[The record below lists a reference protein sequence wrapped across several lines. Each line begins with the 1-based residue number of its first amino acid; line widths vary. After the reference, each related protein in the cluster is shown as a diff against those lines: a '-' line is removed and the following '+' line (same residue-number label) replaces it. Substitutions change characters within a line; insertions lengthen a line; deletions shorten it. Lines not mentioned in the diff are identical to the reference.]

1 MNAPR
6 EFPAAAPGSGAAA
19 GAVAGAAGGAAGGD
33 TAGDPGWR
41 GRLALRYR
49 RDGERTI
56 GTDRHVG
63 PLRVLKRLYPEGPGT
78 CHHVLVHPP
87 GGIVGGDRLEI
98 DIEVGEDAHALVTTP
113 GATRFYRSAG
123 AVATQEL
130 CARVAAGGRLE
141 WLPLETIA
149 YRGAIAVNRMRF
161 ELAEGAQMI
170 GWDLL
175 ALGLPAAGEP
185 FSQGRFEQHLELPG
199 AWLERGIV
207 DPGDSLGKLLLGS
220 PLGWDGQSALFTL
233 WCAGGSEWPAPLAE
247 TLLAAARERLRTG
260 PAGKRSGATAP
271 HPKVVVVRALADR
284 VEALWPTLQ
293 AIRDDWRRLL
303 WASEPAAPRI
313 WQT

>member
-6 EFPAAAPGSGAAA
+6 ELPGADP
-19 GAVAGAAGGAAGGD
+19 AGGPSALE
-33 TAGDPGWR
+33 PGWR

-49 RDGERTI
+49 REGGRTI
-56 GTDRHVG
+56 GIDRHDG
-63 PLRVLKRLYPEGPGT
+63 PLRVLKRLYPEGPGV

-98 DIEVGEDAHALVTTP
+98 DIDVGENAHALVTTP

-123 AVATQEL
+123 AVAVQDL
-130 CARVAAGGRLE
+130 SARVAAGGRLE

-149 YRGAIAVNRMRF
+149 YRGALAVNRMRF

-175 ALGLPAAGEP
+175 ALGLPATGEP
-185 FSQGRFEQHLELPG
+185 FSAGRFEQHLELPG

-207 DPGDSLGKLLLGS
+207 DPGDRHGELLLRS

-233 WCAGGSEWPAPLAE
+233 WCAGASEWRAPLAE
-247 TLLAAARERLRTG
+247 ALLAAARERLQAG
-260 PAGKRSGATAP
+260 PAPRRSGATAP
-271 HPKVVVVRALADR
+271 HPRVVVVRALAGR
-284 VEALWPTLQ
+284 VETLWPTLQ

-303 WASEPAAPRI
+303 WGSEPAAPRV
-313 WQT
+313 WRT

>member
-6 EFPAAAPGSGAAA
+6 DLRDAPPADGMPA
-19 GAVAGAAGGAAGGD
+19 GE
-33 TAGDPGWR
+33 PGWR

-56 GTDRHVG
+56 GVDRHDG

-98 DIEVGEDAHALVTTP
+98 DIDVGENAHALVTTP

-123 AVATQEL
+123 GLAAQEL
-130 CARVAAGGRLE
+130 RARVAAGGRLE
-141 WLPLETIA
+141 WLPLETIV

-161 ELAEGAQMI
+161 ELAAGAQMI
-170 GWDLL
+170 GWDIL
-175 ALGLPAAGEP
+175 ALGLPASGER
-185 FSQGRFEQHLELPG
+185 FTQGRFEQDLALPG

-207 DPGDSLGKLLLGS
+207 DPRDRLGELLLRS

-233 WCAGGSEWPAPLAE
+233 WCAGGSDWPAQLAE
-247 TLLAAARERLRTG
+247 ALLAAARERLQAAPDPGRC
-260 PAGKRSGATAP
+260 GATTP
-271 HPKVVVVRALADR
+271 HPRVVVVRALADR

-293 AIRDDWRRLL
+293 AVRDDWRHLL
-303 WASEPAAPRI
+303 WASEPASPRV
-313 WQT
+313 WRT